1 MTTPASDS
9 RLRLADLLAAL
20 SVVTDLG
27 HGRPSEDAMRA
38 CLLATRLADRLGL
51 AAKDR
56 SGVYYTSLLRYVG
69 CTAYAHEEAALFGG
83 GEIAARTAVSTLDLA
98 NPREALSFWF
108 SGIATDRFPMQ
119 RARLIAMGL
128 PRARKAVKDM
138 AAANC
143 EVGAGM
149 ARRLGLE
156 EAIQQA
162 LLQVYERWDGKG
174 EPRGLAGE
182 ELALPLRIAQVA
194 TQAVIFDGLGGPRAA
209 LNMVHQRSGTAL
221 DPAVSAVFL
230 QHGPALLAE
239 LAECDA
245 WETVVAAEPFPR
257 RTISDARLDD
267 VARAF
272 ADMVDLKL
280 PFMRGHSSGV
290 AELAEAAARSLRL
303 PENEVTIVRRSALFH
318 DLGRVGIPNGVWEKP
333 GPLSAS
339 EWEQVRLHPY
349 HTERILARSP
359 ALAPLAGPAGM
370 HHERPDG
377 SGYHRQCRG
386 PAIPLAARIL
396 AAADV
401 FQAMTQER
409 PYRAALAPAAAAEQL
424 AAEAQRGRLD
434 GEAVRAVLAAAGHRR
449 TRSRTS
455 WPAGLSDREVEV
467 LRLIARGASYQGIA
481 QHLVISPRT
490 AAHHVQHIYNKIG
503 VSTRAA
509 ATMFAMEHDLLA
521 L

>member
-1 MTTPASDS
+1 
-9 RLRLADLLAAL
+9 
-20 SVVTDLG
+20 
-27 HGRPSEDAMRA
+27 
-38 CLLATRLADRLGL
+38 
-51 AAKDR
+51 
-56 SGVYYTSLLRYVG
+56 
-69 CTAYAHEEAALFGG
+69 
-83 GEIAARTAVSTLDLA
+83 
-98 NPREALSFWF
+98 
-108 SGIATDRFPMQ
+108 
-119 RARLIAMGL
+119 
-128 PRARKAVKDM
+128 M

-156 EAIQQA
+156 EAVQRA

-174 EPRGLAGE
+174 EPWGLAGE

-194 TQAVIFDGLGGPRAA
+194 TQAVIFDGLGGPQVA
-209 LNMVHQRSGTAL
+209 LDMVHQRSGTAL

-239 LAECDA
+239 VAECDA
-245 WETVVAAEPFPR
+245 WETVVAAEPSPR
-257 RTISDARLDD
+257 RSISDARLDD

-280 PFMRGHSSGV
+280 PFTRGHSSGV
-290 AELAEAAARSLRL
+290 AELAEAAAHGLRL
-303 PENEVTIVRRSALFH
+303 PANDVTTVRRAALFH
-318 DLGRVGIPNGVWEKP
+318 DLGRVGISNGVWEKP
-333 GPLSAS
+333 GSLSAS

-349 HTERILARSP
+349 HSERILARSP

-370 HHERPDG
+370 QHERQDG

-396 AAADV
+396 AAADAY
-401 FQAMTQER
+401 QAMTQER
-409 PYRAALAPAAAAEQL
+409 PYRAALTPSAAAEHL
-424 AAEAQRGRLD
+424 GTEVERGRPD
-434 GEAVRAVLAAAGHRR
+434 GEAVRAVLTAAGHRR
-449 TRSRTS
+449 PRSRTA

-467 LRLIARGASYQGIA
+467 LRLIARGASYQGIG

-509 ATMFAMEHDLLA
+509 ATLFAMEHDLLA
-521 L
+521 S